1 LGCLAEPPCGHPFD
15 IRAVA
20 LSSLLLLASCSATG
34 NENEGSLSKS
44 DRKAVNVMRE
54 AGDKPALPRPVDFY
68 IYFGSREHAN
78 AAAEQLQSE
87 GFEVRTERAAK
98 SSSQWLLL
106 ATKSIALTEDSL
118 RKTQIRLEE
127 TAAAHG
133 GVYDGWEAPIESG
146 N

>member
-1 LGCLAEPPCGHPFD
+1 LGCLAEPPRGDPLD

-20 LSSLLLLASCSATG
+20 LSSLLLLASCSASG
-34 NENEGSLSKS
+34 KENDGSLSKS
-44 DRKAVNVMRE
+44 DRDAVNVMRE
-54 AGDKPALPRPVDFY
+54 AGDNPALPRPVDFY
-68 IYFGSREHAN
+68 IYFGSREQAD
-78 AAAEQLQSE
+78 ATAEQLQSD
-87 GFEVRTERAAK
+87 GFEVRTKRAAK

-106 ATKSIALTEDSL
+106 ATKSTALTEDSL
-118 RKTQIRLEE
+118 QKTQIRLEE